1 MGESR
6 RMSGL
11 RSTDLGVPI
20 TRHRSRITETW
31 RSLRVAAWLGWQIES
46 NWADPFLF
54 AVYSVVKPVAGAL
67 ILVFMYLVVARG
79 GLENPLFP
87 YVFVGNAFYIY
98 VGAVLIGIS
107 WAVIADREHYGML
120 KYMYVAPLNILAYLL
135 GRGVAQTAIAT
146 VATTITLLFGV
157 AALGIPIP
165 LGQVDWGLLAAALV
179 LGLSALAFMG
189 LLLGGATLLTAR
201 HNESIGQGVA
211 GALYLLSGV
220 VFPLDVLPRGLQW
233 VGKGLPVTYW
243 LEVLRRAL
251 LGDGG
256 NEALRAIP
264 TGQVMA
270 ILAGSTVV
278 LAVVSLLFFR
288 WAEGVAHRRGLLDM
302 QTMY

>member
-1 MGESR
+1 VTARVRGGEA
-6 RMSGL
+6 
-11 RSTDLGVPI
+11 
-20 TRHRSRITETW
+20 W
-31 RSLRVAAWLGWQIES
+31 RSLRVATWLGWQIES
-46 NWADPFLF
+46 NWTDPFLF

-79 GLENPLFP
+79 GLDNPLFP

-98 VGAVLIGIS
+98 VGAVLMGIS
-107 WAVIADREHYGML
+107 WVVIDDREHYGML
-120 KYMYVAPLNILAYLL
+120 KYMYVAPLNILTYLL

-157 AALGIPIP
+157 GALGIRIP
-165 LGQVDWGLLAAALV
+165 AGQVDWGLLAGALV
-179 LGLSALAFMG
+179 LGLAALAFMG

-201 HNESIGQGVA
+201 HNHFIGQGVA

-220 VFPLDVLPRGLQW
+220 VFPLDVLPQGLQW

-243 LEVLRRAL
+243 LEALRRAL

-264 TGQVMA
+264 TGQIMA
-270 ILAGSTVV
+270 ILAGFTVV

-288 WAEGVAHRRGLLDM
+288 WAESVAHRRGLLDM

>member
-1 MGESR
+1 MGDQ
-6 RMSGL
+6 L
-11 RSTDLGVPI
+11 RNYRLQNPGDGVPI
-20 TRHRSRITETW
+20 TRHRSRVTESW

-98 VGAVLIGIS
+98 VGAMMMGIS

-120 KYMYVAPLNILAYLL
+120 KYMYAAPLNILTYLL

-157 AALGIPIP
+157 GALGIRIP
-165 LGQVDWGLLAAALV
+165 PGQVDWALLAGALV

-189 LLLGGATLLTAR
+189 LLLSGAALVTAR
-201 HNESIGQGVA
+201 HGSFIGESVA

-220 VFPLDVLPRGLQW
+220 VFPLDVLPPALQW
-233 VGKGLPVTYW
+233 VGKALPITYW
-243 LEVLRRAL
+243 LEALRRAL

-264 TGQVMA
+264 TGHLLA
-270 ILAGSTVV
+270 ILAGSTLA

>member
-1 MGESR
+1 MTARGRGGES
-6 RMSGL
+6 
-11 RSTDLGVPI
+11 
-20 TRHRSRITETW
+20 W
-31 RSLRVAAWLGWQIES
+31 RSLRVATWLGWQVES
-46 NWADPFLF
+46 NWTDPFLF

-79 GLENPLFP
+79 GLDNPLFP
-87 YVFVGNAFYIY
+87 YVFIGNAFYIY
-98 VGAVLIGIS
+98 VGAVLMGIS
-107 WAVIADREHYGML
+107 WVVIDDREHYGML
-120 KYMYVAPLNILAYLL
+120 KYMYVAPLNILTYLL

-146 VATTITLLFGV
+146 IATTITLVFGV
-157 AALGIPIP
+157 GVLRIPIP
-165 LGQVDWGLLAAALV
+165 VGQVNWGLLAGALV
-179 LGLSALAFMG
+179 LGLAALAFMG

-201 HNESIGQGVA
+201 HNYFIGQGVA

-233 VGKGLPVTYW
+233 VGRGLPVTYW
-243 LEVLRRAL
+243 LEALRRAL

-264 TGQVMA
+264 TGHVMA

-302 QTMY
+302 QTMH

>member
-1 MGESR
+1 MTVRVRGR
-6 RMSGL
+6 
-11 RSTDLGVPI
+11 
-20 TRHRSRITETW
+20 ETW
-31 RSLRVAAWLGWQIES
+31 RSLRVATWLGWQVES
-46 NWADPFLF
+46 NWTDPFLF
-54 AVYSVVKPVAGAL
+54 TLYSVVKPVAGAL

-87 YVFVGNAFYIY
+87 YIFVGNAFYIY
-98 VGAVLIGIS
+98 VNGILLGVS
-107 WAVIADREHYGML
+107 WAVIDDREHYGML
-120 KYMYVAPLNILAYLL
+120 KYIYAAPLNIYTYLL
-135 GRGVAQTAIAT
+135 GRGTAKTATST
-146 VATTITLLFGV
+146 VAATITLLFGV
-157 AALGIPIP
+157 GVLGIPIP
-165 LGQVDWGLLAAALV
+165 VGQVDWGLLAAALV

-201 HNESIGQGVA
+201 HEYFIGQGVA

-243 LEVLRRAL
+243 LEAVRRAL

-264 TGQVMA
+264 TGHVIA

-288 WAEGVAHRRGLLDM
+288 WAEGVAQRRGLLDM
-302 QTMY
+302 QTMH